1 MDYHIFYKTVC
12 KGGLLYPKNGKY
24 HYICCLRAA
33 SFLMAHNSFDSCIP
47 IFYTSRMLRIAV
59 IDGQGGGIGSLIVK
73 RLKDE
78 FKDRIEIIA
87 LGTNAA
93 ATSAMMKSHAN
104 KGATGENAIVYN
116 SDRVDMIIGPLSIT
130 LPNAMLGEVTG
141 LMASAIVSSPARKML
156 LPLNQEGIEI
166 AGLNK
171 EPLPHLIELLL
182 SKIKETEHV

>member
-1 MDYHIFYKTVC
+1 MDYQFFYKTQFQEV
-12 KGGLLYPKNGKY
+12 YYIPKTEN
-24 HYICCLRAA
+24 ITI
-33 SFLMAHNSFDSCIP
+33 FDSYLL
-47 IFYTSRMLRIAV
+47 IFYTSVMLKIAV

-78 FKDRIEIIA
+78 FKDRIEVIA

-104 KGATGENAIVYN
+104 KGATGENAIIYN
-116 SDRVDMIIGPLSIT
+116 SGRVDMLIGPLSIT

-141 LMASAIVSSPARKML
+141 KMAEAIISSEARKIL

-166 AGLNK
+166 AGVNK
-171 EPLPHLIELLL
+171 EPLPHLIELLI
-182 SKIKETEHV
+182 SKIKETENV